1 MGFWAGIKYAINST
15 LGTSDFKP
23 LDKMI
28 LGMRSLQA
36 SDNVYMT
43 LSGFPSAAPNNGQTE
58 IVSHPQSIT
67 PYTSGSLKFKVYYV
81 TVQSGYTSPELYFN
95 VYINGSRAYRDTLS
109 PGPSGTTTEHTLQ
122 ISYQAGDV
130 ITLEVSVKSG
140 GDLIQFSSSKV
151 EILGTLTEYNAL
163 NIKNL

>member
-1 MGFWAGIKYAINST
+1 MGIWAGIQHALNST
-15 LGTSDFKP
+15 LGTKDFKS
-23 LDKMI
+23 LDQMI

-43 LSGFPSAAPNNGQTE
+43 LSGFPSASPDGGQTV

-81 TVQSGYTSPELYFN
+81 TSHSGYYSPVVKFS
-95 VYINGSRAYRDTLS
+95 VYINGSLADISVLNSSSSSDTK
-109 PGPSGTTTEHTLQ
+109 EHTLQ

-140 GDLIQFSSSKV
+140 GDLVQFSSSKV